1 MVKVIIRKDME
12 EVIIRR
18 DMEDMEDMVVKDMDM
33 EAKDTGTDEAAVDDT
48 RPPITDVDVVVDA
61 SAVDII
67 SIYSTP
73 TIIVC
78 IIAKQ

>member
-1 MVKVIIRKDME
+1 MVEVIIRKDME
-12 EVIIRR
+12 EVIIRK
-18 DMEDMEDMVVKDMDM
+18 DLEDMVVKDMDM
-33 EAKDTGTDEAAVDDT
+33 EAKDTGTTDEAAVDDT

-73 TIIVC
+73 TIMPC
-78 IIAKQ
+78 IIVIQ